1 MRKARY
7 VVSLILDILIVLCVV
22 WVALNTYMG
31 WVPNPNVTNPSYAV
45 GSWHVPFKF
54 VQFDL
59 AIGIGLVS
67 LIKMVSDAWSL
78 NHKNHLNGRPTP
90 KAIGV
95 FALLG
100 AVAAAMA
107 IIYALGLNTTI
118 LKEGS
123 EANWAA
129 ILHVSGPLFVGII
142 IPVLTLVK
150 FLGFDLE
157 PELRLRT
164 IWFGLLIGAGWVAVA
179 SLFFWLRPDN
189 TAERQWYMFNFGGI
203 AWWVILIWF
212 AGWILSGLLLALIL
226 LAIRNAARKRALKPE
241 PVVKKFIL
249 KLVKKKEPAP
259 EEEKVEKERPI
270 AAETEVVDNPK
281 AARTYHITK
290 NPEGKWQVRL
300 AGGERAIRLF
310 DTQKEAIIF
319 ANRLVK
325 TRGGSI
331 RVHAVNGKIR
341 KE

>member
-22 WVALNTYMG
+22 WVVLNAYMG
-31 WVPNPNVTNPSYAV
+31 IVPNPYLGTTAYDVVA
-45 GSWHVPFKF
+45 WHSPFKLL
-54 VQFDL
+54 QFDL
-59 AIGIGLVS
+59 TVAIGVVS

-95 FALLG
+95 LSLMGAAAALFAL
-100 AVAAAMA
+100 V
-107 IIYALGLNTTI
+107 YALAINTTL

-123 EANWAA
+123 EINWQA
-129 ILHVSGPLFVGII
+129 ILHYSGALFVGII
-142 IPVLTLVK
+142 TPVLTIVK

-157 PELRLRT
+157 PKLRMRSAL
-164 IWFGLLIGAGWVAVA
+164 FGLLVGGAWDAFGC
-179 SLFFWLRPDN
+179 LYFWLRPSN
-189 TAERQWYMFNFGGI
+189 TTQRQWYMFNY
-203 AWWVILIWF
+203 ADTPWWVIVVWLVGF
-212 AGWILSGLLLALIL
+212 LVAGYIFALIL
-226 LAIRNAARKRALKPE
+226 LAIRNAVRKGALKPE

-249 KLVKKKEPAP
+249 RIVRRREPEP
-259 EEEKVEKERPI
+259 EQEEEPKERPI
-270 AAETEVVDNPK
+270 AAETETIDNPK
-281 AARTYHITK
+281 AARTYHVTK
-290 NPEGKWQVRL
+290 NPDGMWQVRL

-310 DTQKEAIIF
+310 PTQKEAIVF

-331 RVHAVNGKIR
+331 RVHGVNGKIR